1 MTELPKPSR
10 PFEGRIE
17 RLLDASQS
25 ARLRKD
31 GAPVVAPVGPYPH
44 VYPCTAAIRTVTL
57 ERPSD
62 LSPADRQALAER
74 EFRASVSSQ

>member
-1 MTELPKPSR
+1 VTELPKPSR
-10 PFEGRIE
+10 PFDDRIE
-17 RLLDASQS
+17 RLLDAPQS

-31 GAPVVAPVGPYPH
+31 GAPVGPYPH
-44 VYPCTAAIRTVTL
+44 VYPCTAAIRIVTL
-57 ERPSD
+57 ERLSD

>member
-1 MTELPKPSR
+1 MTELPKPPP

-31 GAPVVAPVGPYPH
+31 GAPGVAPVGPYPN

-57 ERPSD
+57 ERLSD
-62 LSPADRQALAER
+62 LSPADRQTLAER